1 MSTRCHKAALV
12 ALVLVCAAGLVASV
26 VLTAHGN
33 GAAANGILP
42 GALGL
47 VAGVL
52 ALSCGSDATD
62 ATDTE
67 GQDDSISLLLY
78 LSK

>member
-52 ALSCGSDATD
+52 ALSCGSDAEN
-62 ATDTE
+62 DTE
-67 GQDDSISLLLY
+67 RQDDSIRLLLY
-78 LSK
+78 LSN